1 MKKIIATL
9 LLGLM
14 YMCTLNAQ
22 KQKDTLPPY
31 LKNQTIPDFKIAQTN
46 DTLFEKK
53 NLPEKTPLI
62 LIYFDPEC
70 SHCQMFTKDLTD
82 SFSLVNKACIVMAC
96 NKNVELIRK
105 FQQDFKLKDFENI
118 VIGKEVKYFLPSYY
132 QMKIIP
138 FVAVYNKYGKLV
150 DVFRHG
156 ISIKRLNEI
165 LNEASHKN

>member
-1 MKKIIATL
+1 MNKIIITL
-9 LLGLM
+9 FFAFLCMGKIA
-14 YMCTLNAQ
+14 AQ
-22 KQKDTLPPY
+22 KQKDSLPPY
-31 LKNQTIPDFKIAQTN
+31 LKTKTIPNFTITQTN
-46 DTLFEKK
+46 DTIFEKK

-82 SFSLVNKACIVMAC
+82 SISLVKKAFIVMAC

-105 FQQDFKLKDFENI
+105 FQQDFKLNDFENI
-118 VIGKEVKYFLPSYY
+118 TVGKEVKYFLPSYY

-138 FVAVYNKYGKLV
+138 FVAVYSGQGKLI

-156 ISIKRLNEI
+156 VSIKNLQEI
-165 LNEASHKN
+165 IE